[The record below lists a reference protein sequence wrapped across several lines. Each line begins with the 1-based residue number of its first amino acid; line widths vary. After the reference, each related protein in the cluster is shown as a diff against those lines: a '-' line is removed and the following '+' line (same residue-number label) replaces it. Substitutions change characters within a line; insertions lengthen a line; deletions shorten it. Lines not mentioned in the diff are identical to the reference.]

1 MIETPSIVKQVRRL
15 SDGRLW
21 WSVDLCESTQDLL
34 AAAPPEVAL
43 FTAARQ
49 QHGRGRRGRHWL
61 SPVGGLYL
69 SWRPSFPFG
78 PERGH
83 ILPFLAAVA
92 LAELLDGQGLPVSLK
107 WPNDLLVR
115 GEKIAGILVEARS
128 DGNQMEA
135 LVGVGLNCAQSA
147 ALIEGTSLEACGLS
161 RAPEWIAE
169 ALYERLTAALNVAAA
184 AQRPLSSVL
193 ARWRSF
199 ELPQGT
205 RLCREGREGLYRGVD
220 ETGALLFDG
229 EEGLER
235 IGSGEVALIGL
246 ER

>member
-1 MIETPSIVKQVRRL
+1 MKQVRRL

-49 QHGRGRRGRHWL
+49 HHGRGRRGRQWL

-69 SWRPSFPFG
+69 SWRPDFPFG
-78 PERGH
+78 PELGH
-83 ILPFLAAVA
+83 ILPFLTAVA
-92 LAELLDGQGLPVSLK
+92 LAELLGEEGLLVSLK

-128 DGNQMEA
+128 DGTGMEA
-135 LVGVGLNCAQSA
+135 LVGVGLNCTQSV
-147 ALIEGTSLEACGLS
+147 ALTEGTSLEICGLS
-161 RAPEWIAE
+161 REPEWIAE
-169 ALYERLTAALNVAAA
+169 ALYERLNAALCDAAA
-184 AQRPLSSVL
+184 TQRPLSSVL

-220 ETGALLFDG
+220 EAGALLFEG
-229 EEGLER
+229 EDGLER
-235 IGSGEVALIGL
+235 IGSGEVALISL